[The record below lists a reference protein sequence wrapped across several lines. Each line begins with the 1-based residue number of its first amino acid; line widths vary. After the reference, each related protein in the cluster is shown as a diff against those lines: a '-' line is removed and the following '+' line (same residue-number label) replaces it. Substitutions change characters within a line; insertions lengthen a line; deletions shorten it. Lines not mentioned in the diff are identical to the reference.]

1 MQRARI
7 LLVDDHQIIR
17 QGLCHLLN
25 DAEDMTVVAEAKDGR
40 EAVRL
45 VDEQRPDVVVMDIS
59 MPELN
64 GIDATRQIVAR
75 APEAKVV
82 TLSQFAERRFV
93 TEMLRAGSRAYVI
106 KEGAFDELV
115 SAIRTVMA
123 GEIYLSPRV
132 ADVVPDDYLTSMMEP
147 RESAFSRLSPRE
159 REVLQLMSEGNA
171 TKEIAACMGLS
182 LKTVETHRRN
192 IMEKL
197 QMYSVAE
204 LTKYAVREGLTSVE
218 R

>member
-75 APEAKVV
+75 APDAKVV

-115 SAIRTVMA
+115 SAIRTVMG

-147 RESAFSRLSPRE
+147 QESAFSRLSPRE

-171 TKEIAACMGLS
+171 TKEIAACMALS

>member
-75 APEAKVV
+75 APEARVV

-123 GEIYLSPRV
+123 GEIYQSPRV